1 MTLDDYKLFN
11 SLHTKRTLRIISLL
25 YFVLIFVVFAW
36 TTSSGLE
43 NALDVVIVTVFNLIF
58 SSVATLLLFLLAKV
72 VLRWRGIKEFKS
84 DQLMKRDYTYHF
96 DENGIT
102 QFRGRST
109 SYFEWTDILK
119 VQGQKRIFLI
129 YLSKNKAIPL
139 PERFFKSQVDI
150 DSFKKVVTEN
160 MDSKNIHF
168 K

>member
-1 MTLDDYKLFN
+1 MDDYKLFN
-11 SLHTKRTLRIISLL
+11 ALHTKRTLRIISLL
-25 YFVLIFVVFAW
+25 YFVLIFLVFAW

-102 QFRGRST
+102 QIRGRST

-139 PERFFKSQVDI
+139 PERFFKSQMDM